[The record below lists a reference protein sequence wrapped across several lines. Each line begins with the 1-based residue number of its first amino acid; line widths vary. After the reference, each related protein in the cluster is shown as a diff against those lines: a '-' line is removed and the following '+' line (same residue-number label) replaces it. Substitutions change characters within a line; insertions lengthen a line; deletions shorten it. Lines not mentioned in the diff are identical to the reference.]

1 MNLLLKKLNN
11 LINYIETYIIEK
23 IIKCQKSETVPNTL
37 LMIKVDAIGDYVLFR
52 NFLQAVKESK
62 IFSNY
67 KITLCGNIAWKEL
80 AESLDSKFVN
90 KFVWLD
96 RGHFYNSFTYRYRFL
111 KGIYQT
117 GYETA
122 IYPTYSREILYGDTI
137 IKASQSKKR
146 IGSAGSM
153 ERHAKWKRSLFTD
166 SVYTK
171 RIKTSR
177 DNIFEFYRNKEFFE
191 ELLGEKVRVSRPFID
206 TTGILLPEEIRE
218 KLDKGRFIVLVPGA
232 GISYRRW
239 SIDNFVK
246 TANFILDNYE
256 YDIVISGS
264 KEEGA
269 IANEIMNKLNSSR
282 VFNLA
287 GHLKLSQLARLLSE
301 AALLISN
308 ETSTVHFAAA
318 VNTPVI
324 CISNGSFKG
333 RFHPYPDE
341 VFLEAYYI
349 YPPEIENALRLKDTE
364 EKYRYISDID
374 VNSIKPARV
383 IEKIREILKK

>member
-1 MNLLLKKLNN
+1 MNLFVKKLNN
-11 LINYIETYIIEK
+11 LINYIETFVIEK
-23 IIKCQKSETVPNTL
+23 IIISQQNVTVPNTL
-37 LMIKVDAIGDYVLFR
+37 LIIKVDAIGDYVLFR

-62 IFSNY
+62 TFLNY

-80 AESLDSKFVN
+80 AESLDGKFVD

-96 RGHFYNSFTYRYRFL
+96 RGHFYNSLTYRFRFL
-111 KGIYQT
+111 KRIYQA

-122 IYPTYSREILYGDTI
+122 TYPTYSREILYGDTI

-146 IGSAGSM
+146 IGSIGSM
-153 ERHAKWKRSLFTD
+153 ERHAKWKRSLFTN

-171 RIKTSR
+171 KIKTSR
-177 DNIFEFYRNKEFFE
+177 ENIFEFYRNKEFFE
-191 ELLGEKVRVSRPFID
+191 ELLGEKVKVSKPFID
-206 TTGILLPEEIRE
+206 TTGILLPEEISG
-218 KLDKGRFIVLVPGA
+218 KLAKDRFIVLVPGA

-239 SIDNFVK
+239 STDNFVK

-256 YDIVISGS
+256 YNIVISGS
-264 KEEGA
+264 EEEWA
-269 IANEIMNKLNSSR
+269 IANEIMDKLHSIR

-287 GHLKLSQLARLLSE
+287 GCLKLSQLARLLSE

-308 ETSTVHFAAA
+308 ETSAVHFAAA
-318 VNTPVI
+318 VDTPVI

-341 VFLEAYYI
+341 VFSEAYYV
-349 YPPEIENALRLKDTE
+349 YPPQIESALGSGDTE

>member
-1 MNLLLKKLNN
+1 MNLFLKKLNN

-80 AESLDSKFVN
+80 AESLDGKFVN

-96 RGHFYNSFTYRYRFL
+96 RGHFYNSPTYRYRFL
-111 KGIYQT
+111 KDIYQT

>member
-1 MNLLLKKLNN
+1 MNLFVKKLNN

-23 IIKCQKSETVPNTL
+23 IIGCQKNETVPNTL
-37 LMIKVDAIGDYVLFR
+37 LMVKVDAIGDYVLFR

-62 IFSNY
+62 TFSNY

-80 AESLDSKFVN
+80 AESLDGRFVD

-96 RGHFYNSFTYRYRFL
+96 RGHFYNSLTYRFRFL
-111 KGIYQT
+111 KSIYKA

-137 IKASQSKKR
+137 IKASKSKKR
-146 IGSAGSM
+146 IGSTGSM

-166 SVYTK
+166 SLYTK
-171 RIKTSR
+171 RIKTTKE
-177 DNIFEFYRNKEFFE
+177 NIFEFYRNKEFFE
-191 ELLGEKVRVSRPFID
+191 ELLGEKVKVQKPFID
-206 TTGILLPEEIRE
+206 TTGILLPEEIKE
-218 KLDKGRFIVLVPGA
+218 KLVKGRFIVLVPGA

-239 SIDNFVK
+239 NIENFVT

-264 KEEGA
+264 EEEES
-269 IANEIMNKLNSSR
+269 IANEIMDKLHSSR
-282 VFNLA
+282 VFSLA
-287 GHLKLSQLARLLSE
+287 GRLKLSQLARLLSE

-318 VNTPVI
+318 VDTPVI

-349 YPPEIENALRLKDTE
+349 YPPKIENALGSKDTE
-364 EKYRYISDID
+364 EKYRYISDIN